1 MIIDNIDQL
10 RLTVKVNASADFA
23 VFAPYLRMARDVYLV
38 RYLGEPLVSLLEER
52 VVPERALPL
61 LEKVRMCLGP
71 MALWA
76 GGAELSVRLGDG
88 GFAVEKRDGAGGG
101 PAYVP
106 ASDAKLARVGESLER
121 RAFHYLDLVLE
132 WLEAHADDFPE
143 WRDSRY
149 YTLRGGCFIRSAAQF
164 QEVGL
169 VDIGYSRL
177 TFEHLRGVMVMVE
190 ARFVEPLLGH
200 PLYASLLGKLD
211 EGARLGAAEEEVV
224 RLVRRLVAA
233 KVAELH
239 TSERSKAGREVSG
252 VPEYRPVVRPVYAD
266 AGDTGNWY
274 AAHAEW
280 CLAELR
286 RVLDCHAA
294 ELGVEPS
301 GLALDWNRKGR
312 GLVCDVG

>member
-190 ARFVEPLLGH
+190 ARFVEPLLGL
-200 PLYASLLGKLD
+200 PLCFPAGQAGR
-211 EGARLGAAEEEVV
+211 GARLGAAG
-224 RLVRRLVAA
+224 RGGGAA
-233 KVAELH
+233 GPPP
-239 TSERSKAGREVSG
+239 RGREGGRAAHQRAQQGGPRG
-252 VPEYRPVVRPVYAD
+252 VGRAGIPPRGAPGVCRR
-266 AGDTGNWY
+266 GDTGNWY